1 MTLREEMLTD
11 LPVIENELGVPT
23 FTWNGAGDPFNG
35 GTDYPC
41 TPGSAA
47 NFAVL
52 TEGGFSVNLDM
63 VLTVRQD
70 LFTVGNFPLHQ
81 QRVKYRGEGYRI
93 YEVRKD
99 ATTAYMRLLLINDTK
114 GI

>member
-1 MTLREEMLTD
+1 MLND
-11 LPVIENELGVPT
+11 LPQIEEDLGTPT
-23 FTWNGAGDPFNG
+23 FTWNGMGDPFVG
-35 GTDYPC
+35 GTNYPC
-41 TPGSAA
+41 IPGSAA
-47 NFAVL
+47 NFAIL
-52 TEGGFSVNLDM
+52 TEGGMSVNLDL

-81 QRVKYRGEGYRI
+81 QRVKYRGEGFRI

-99 ATTAYMRLLLINDTK
+99 STTAYMRLLLVNDTK